1 MKRRVM
7 IVDDDAE
14 IVQLLGQQ
22 LEATGGYDVTGVTNA
37 LHVLPT
43 ARAWH
48 PDVILLDLLMPGLS
62 GSDVAAR
69 LAADSTLRKISL
81 IFMTAAVTEEA
92 AVRAG
97 IIGPHRFLTK
107 PIQLH
112 ELLLNIE
119 AACTET
125 AYDRPGQAA

>member
-1 MKRRVM
+1 MKRRVL

-14 IVQLLGQQ
+14 ITHCLGQQ
-22 LEATGGYDVTGVTNA
+22 LDATSGYETMGVTEA
-37 LHVLPT
+37 LHVIPT
-43 ARAWH
+43 VKAWR
-48 PDVILLDLLMPGLS
+48 PDVVLLDLLMPKMN
-62 GSDVAAR
+62 GSEIAAR
-69 LAADSTLRKISL
+69 MGADPALQKIPL

-92 AVRAG
+92 AARAG

-119 AACTET
+119 AACSET
-125 AYDRPGQAA
+125 AYDRPAQAA